1 MTRPAFILGSV
12 MHCGYSS
19 SLHSPVPLRSIKQL
33 LKEAL
38 MLQASFEL
46 DANVRGGP
54 GRESADSSPDTSMRH
69 FLCGAQRGEK
79 KLGISI

>member
-1 MTRPAFILGSV
+1 
-12 MHCGYSS
+12 MHSGYSS
-19 SLHSPVPLRSIKQL
+19 SLHSPVPPRSIKQL

-54 GRESADSSPDTSMRH
+54 GQESADSSPDTSTRH
-69 FLCGAQRGEK
+69 FLCAAQRGGNK
-79 KLGISI
+79 VWNFDLAVGQTV